1 MSSEELERLV
11 SERVIERVPVDQ
23 AAASR
28 DLEAAAAH
36 LVSVESRAAA
46 DPTGAFALAYEAM
59 RKAVVAHMRAR
70 GFRVRSRGG
79 AHYQTG
85 RYAHAALDGL
95 GITEHLR
102 AFEDLRRL
110 RNKSAYEAVPV
121 DEHDALEA
129 VTHARAVVEA
139 VRKELGA

>member
-1 MSSEELERLV
+1 MSSEELEKLV
-11 SERVIERVPVDQ
+11 SEGAVERAPVDR

-36 LVSVESRAAA
+36 LVSVDTRAAH
-46 DPTGAFALAYEAM
+46 DPVGAFALAYEAY
-59 RKAVVAHMRAR
+59 RKAVVAHMRAT
-70 GFRVRSRGG
+70 GFRVKSRGG

-85 RYAHAALDGL
+85 RYARAALDGF
-95 GITEHLR
+95 GIDEHLQ

-110 RNKSAYEAVPV
+110 RNRSAYEAVPV
-121 DEHDALEA
+121 DERDALEA

-139 VRKELGA
+139 VRKDLGT

>member
-1 MSSEELERLV
+1 MSSEELEQLV
-11 SERVIERVPVDQ
+11 SERVIERVPVDG

-28 DLEAAAAH
+28 DLEVAAAH
-36 LVSVESRAAA
+36 LVSVESRAAH
-46 DPTGAFALAYEAM
+46 DPAGAFALAYEAM
-59 RKAVVAHMRAR
+59 RRAVVAHMRTT

-85 RYAHAALDGL
+85 RYALAALGGL

-110 RNKSAYEAVPV
+110 RNKSA
-121 DEHDALEA
+121 
-129 VTHARAVVEA
+129 
-139 VRKELGA
+139 

>member
-1 MSSEELERLV
+1 MSSEELEQLV
-11 SERVIERVPVDQ
+11 SKGAIEPVPVDR

-36 LVSVESRAAA
+36 LVSVETRAAH
-46 DPTGAFALAYEAM
+46 DPAGAFALAYEAF
-59 RKAVVAHMRAR
+59 RKAVVAHMRAT
-70 GFRVRSRGG
+70 GFRVKSRGG

-95 GITEHLR
+95 GIGEHLR

-110 RNKSAYEAVPV
+110 RNRSAYEAVPV
-121 DEHDALEA
+121 DERDALEA

-139 VRKELGA
+139 VDKEIGD